1 MIDESS
7 LYWLFPILF
16 MTHEIEEIIFL
27 PRFVERL
34 KWNNSNKVIEKI
46 PSISSFQFT
55 IIAIEQ
61 LILIIL
67 LSFYCYMNNNIS
79 LYIALIIVYIVHIL
93 IHYIQAI
100 VIKKIIP
107 GFYMGTLSSIVL
119 AYLLI
124 TIEVDIKE
132 LVGYILIILLI
143 AIFNLL
149 IMHKIISNKFKY

>member
-55 IIAIEQ
+55 IIVIEQ

-143 AIFNLL
+143 ANFNLL

>member
-27 PRFVERL
+27 SRFVERL

-55 IIAIEQ
+55 IIVIEQ

-67 LSFYCYMNNNIS
+67 LSFYCYMSNNIS

-124 TIEVDIKE
+124 TIEVDLKE

>member
-1 MIDESS
+1 
-7 LYWLFPILF
+7 

-55 IIAIEQ
+55 IIVIQQ

-93 IHYIQAI
+93 IHFIQAI

-119 AYLLI
+119 AYLLL
-124 TIEVDIKE
+124 TIEVDLKE

-149 IMHKIISNKFKY
+149 IMHKIISNKFNY

>member
-34 KWNNSNKVIEKI
+34 KWINSNKVIEKI

-55 IIAIEQ
+55 IIVIEQ

-149 IMHKIISNKFKY
+149 IMYKIISNKFKY

>member
-7 LYWLFPILF
+7 LYCLFPILF

-27 PRFVERL
+27 SRFVERL

-55 IIAIEQ
+55 IIVIEQ

-67 LSFYCYMNNNIS
+67 LSFYCYMSNNIS

-119 AYLLI
+119 ACLLI
-124 TIEVDIKE
+124 TIEVDLKE

>member
-55 IIAIEQ
+55 IIVIEQ

-67 LSFYCYMNNNIS
+67 LSFYCYMSNNIS

-143 AIFNLL
+143 TIINLL

>member
-55 IIAIEQ
+55 IIVIEQ
-61 LILIIL
+61 LILIII

-132 LVGYILIILLI
+132 LVAYILIILLI

>member
-1 MIDESS
+1 MVDESS

-34 KWNNSNKVIEKI
+34 KCKNSNKVIEKI
-46 PSISSFQFT
+46 PLISSFQFT
-55 IIAIEQ
+55 IIVFEQ

-79 LYIALIIVYIVHIL
+79 LYVALIIVYIVHIL

-124 TIEVDIKE
+124 TIEVDLKE

>member
-55 IIAIEQ
+55 IIVIEQ

-67 LSFYCYMNNNIS
+67 LSFYCYMSNNIS

-124 TIEVDIKE
+124 KIEVDLKE

>member
-55 IIAIEQ
+55 IIVIEQ

-79 LYIALIIVYIVHIL
+79 LYIALIIVYLVHIL

-124 TIEVDIKE
+124 TIEVDLKE
-132 LVGYILIILLI
+132 LVGYILVILLI

-149 IMHKIISNKFKY
+149 IMHKIISSIFKY

>member
-55 IIAIEQ
+55 IIVIEQ
-61 LILIIL
+61 LIFIIL
-67 LSFYCYMNNNIS
+67 LSFYCYMSNNIS

-124 TIEVDIKE
+124 KIEVDLKE

>member
-55 IIAIEQ
+55 IIVIEQ

-93 IHYIQAI
+93 IHYIQSI

-124 TIEVDIKE
+124 TIEVDLKE

-143 AIFNLL
+143 IL
-149 IMHKIISNKFKY
+149 ICTTVYATVRNSKVF

>member
-55 IIAIEQ
+55 IIVIEQ

-79 LYIALIIVYIVHIL
+79 LYIALIIVYIIHFL
-93 IHYIQAI
+93 IHYLQAI

-124 TIEVDIKE
+124 TIEVDLKE

-149 IMHKIISNKFKY
+149 IMHKIISSIFKY

>member
-34 KWNNSNKVIEKI
+34 KWNNCNKVIEKI
-46 PSISSFQFT
+46 PSITSFQFT
-55 IIAIEQ
+55 IIVIEQ

-124 TIEVDIKE
+124 TIEVDLKE

-149 IMHKIISNKFKY
+149 IMHKIISNKFRY

>member
-1 MIDESS
+1 MLNESS

-27 PRFVERL
+27 PGFVKRL
-34 KWNNSNKVIEKI
+34 KMNNSNKVIENI
-46 PSISSFQFT
+46 PLITSFQFT
-55 IIAIEQ
+55 IIVIEQ
-61 LILIIL
+61 LILILL
-67 LSFYCYMNNNIS
+67 LSLYCYMNNNIS
-79 LYIALIIVYIVHIL
+79 LYIALIIVYIIHIL

-100 VIKKIIP
+100 AIRKIIP
-107 GFYMGTLSSIVL
+107 GFYMGTLSLILL

-124 TIEVDIKE
+124 TIEVDLKE
-132 LVGYILIILLI
+132 LVGYIFIILLI

>member
-55 IIAIEQ
+55 IIVIEQ

-132 LVGYILIILLI
+132 LVSYILIILLI
-143 AIFNLL
+143 ANFNLL
-149 IMHKIISNKFKY
+149 IMHKIITNKFKY

>member
-55 IIAIEQ
+55 LIVIEQ

-107 GFYMGTLSSIVL
+107 GFYMGTLSLIVL

-124 TIEVDIKE
+124 TIEVDLKE

>member
-16 MTHEIEEIIFL
+16 MTHEMEEIIFL

-46 PSISSFQFT
+46 PLITSFQFT
-55 IIAIEQ
+55 IIVIEQ

-124 TIEVDIKE
+124 KIEVDLKE

>member
-1 MIDESS
+1 MVDESS

-34 KWNNSNKVIEKI
+34 KCKNSNKVIEKI
-46 PSISSFQFT
+46 PLISSFQFT
-55 IIAIEQ
+55 IIVFEQ

-93 IHYIQAI
+93 IHYLQAI

-119 AYLLI
+119 SYLLI
-124 TIEVDIKE
+124 TIEVDLKE

>member
-27 PRFVERL
+27 HRFVERL

-55 IIAIEQ
+55 IIVIQQ

-67 LSFYCYMNNNIS
+67 L
-79 LYIALIIVYIVHIL
+79 
-93 IHYIQAI
+93 
-100 VIKKIIP
+100 
-107 GFYMGTLSSIVL
+107 
-119 AYLLI
+119 
-124 TIEVDIKE
+124 
-132 LVGYILIILLI
+132 
-143 AIFNLL
+143 
-149 IMHKIISNKFKY
+149 

>member
-55 IIAIEQ
+55 IIVIEQ

-124 TIEVDIKE
+124 TIEVDLKE

-149 IMHKIISNKFKY
+149 IMHKIISSIFKY